1 MRSFILLVLSAFV
14 VLPVK
19 AQEKRLALL
28 IGNSDYKEIAML
40 SNPVNDI
47 TAMGEMLDM
56 LGFDVITTTNLSQ
69 VDMKRT
75 IDEYGSKLNNYE
87 VGLFFYS
94 GHGMQFNGENYLIPV
109 NAGIDSETDIEYN
122 CVNAGRILANMER
135 SNTKTNIIIF
145 DACRNNPFKRSWTRA
160 VENNGLAFMEA
171 PAGSIIAYSTAPGQ
185 TASDGDGKYGL
196 YTESL
201 LQKMGDPSLNIL
213 QVFQEVRKLV
223 KEKSDGKQIPWE
235 STSLEADFYFNQSF
249 DEVTFTQIE
258 TPVDPENSS
267 LSSKSIISFIDDIKN
282 TMGYFWAEGQGKSIE
297 EADKIARDEIIIKL
311 TSHYSGGSEKN
322 ISGYVTDPNTRVNI
336 GTLKYIEELL
346 PIMARRI
353 YEKDGKYIS
362 FRYIPDSEIINH
374 FELKKAKISSM
385 YESALDAEKKNE
397 IGDAIKYLYWTYAL
411 RAGYPVDNHGNTD
424 EELISINSLESKL
437 GSIINSIKTYV
448 VDSSSYQSLKRFKI
462 EFHYNDD
469 VIPYIGYEYWTGV
482 SWSNLNTTSDG
493 IGYIDLYYDIP
504 VVQLQIKLEYKYLK
518 NATYDGFLNYMV
530 SNLDRPELETKAILG
545 AEIKSEET
553 PTMQKPFVSET
564 YAPVVNKLISFVK
577 SRNETYDEELF
588 TNEGFEV
595 YRHLLLYG
603 NASFF
608 EAAPAYQT
616 FVTSNYNYVR
626 GIDVKFNFPNSKSEF
641 VETLSLELD
650 EQGRINNISFSLDQ
664 KAVADVLSQRRW
676 PENSKWLIINFLEN
690 YKTAYALKRYD
701 YINKI
706 FSDNALIII
715 GKRIEKSTRP
725 DDNIYSHMGKN
736 YTLTKYTKDQ
746 YMYRL
751 RRVFDNNEFINIRFE
766 DNEIRKRDNQSDVYG
781 INIKQNY
788 FSSSYSDQGY
798 LFLMVDIKENAD
810 PVIYVRSWQPDK
822 FDDGHIIGLSDFT
835 Y

>member
-1 MRSFILLVLSAFV
+1 MRSFILLLLLASINILA
-14 VLPVK
+14 K

-28 IGNSDYKEIAML
+28 IGNSDYKEITIL
-40 SNPVNDI
+40 SNHLNDV
-47 TAMGEMLDM
+47 TAMNDMLKM
-56 LGFDVITTTNLSQ
+56 LGFDVIKATNLSQ

-75 IDEYGSKLNNYE
+75 IDEFGSKLNNYE

-94 GHGMQFNGENYLIPV
+94 GHGIQYNGENYLIPV
-109 NAGIDSETDIEYN
+109 DAGIESESDIEYN

-135 SNTKTNIIIF
+135 SKTKTNIIIF
-145 DACRNNPFKRSWTRA
+145 DACRNNPFKKSWNRA

-201 LQKMGDPSLNIL
+201 LQKMGDPDLNIL

-223 KEKSDGKQIPWE
+223 KEKSEGKQIPWE
-235 STSLEADFYFNQSF
+235 STSLESDFYFNQNI
-249 DEVTFTQIE
+249 DAVAFTDTAEPIDQE
-258 TPVDPENSS
+258 MNATSS
-267 LSSKSIISFIDDIKN
+267 ISMTSLINNIKN
-282 TMGYFWAEGQGKSIE
+282 NVDYFWAEGQGKSVE
-297 EADKIARDEIIIKL
+297 EADKAAKDLIITKL
-311 TSHYSGGSEKN
+311 TSHFSGGFEKG
-322 ISGYVTDPNTRVNI
+322 ISSGITDHNTKVDQ

-353 YEKDGKYIS
+353 YGEDNKYIA
-362 FRYIPDSEIINH
+362 FRYIPENEIIKQ
-374 FELKKAKISSM
+374 FELEKAKIKSM
-385 YESALDAEKKNE
+385 YESALEAEKKNE

-411 RAGYPVDNHGNTD
+411 RSGYPVEKNDSINK
-424 EELISINSLESKL
+424 ELISINSLESKL
-437 GSIINSIKTYV
+437 SSIINSIKAYV

-462 EFHYNDD
+462 EFRYNDI
-469 VIPYIGYEYWTGV
+469 VIPYIGYQYWTGV
-482 SWSNLNTTSDG
+482 SWSDLNTTSDG

-504 VVQLQIKLEYKYLK
+504 VEQLQIKLEYRYLK
-518 NATYDGFLNYMV
+518 NATYDAFLNYV
-530 SNLDRPELETKAILG
+530 VTNLDRPELETRAIIG
-545 AEIKSEET
+545 AEVKKEDI
-553 PTMQKPFVSET
+553 PMMQKPFVSET
-564 YAPVVNKLISFVK
+564 YAPVVNKLISYVK
-577 SRNETYDEELF
+577 MHNETYDEQLF
-588 TNEGFEV
+588 TSDGFEV
-595 YRHLLLYG
+595 YRQLLLYG

-608 EAAPAYQT
+608 KTAPAYQT
-616 FVTSNYNYVR
+616 FITPYFTYVR

-650 EQGRINNISFSLDQ
+650 KQGRINNISFSLDQ

-676 PENSKWLIINFLEN
+676 PEQCKWLIINFLET

-706 FSDNALIII
+706 FSNNALIII
-715 GKRIEKSTRP
+715 GKRVEESTRP

-736 YTLTKYTKDQ
+736 YTLTRYTKDQ
-746 YMYRL
+746 FMYRL

-810 PVIYVRSWQPDK
+810 PIIYVRSWQPDK